1 MSMLCSLFGCKN
13 AVEEI
18 YGKAGEYVLY
28 RCDRCSKETIF
39 CAKESKRLAND
50 EEGRKILRLMMDDP
64 AFSRQCRIHSEFAKA
79 EFDNPFNYKRQEREF
94 DQIRER
100 YGLPAGFR
108 QPDPVILFQKGLW
121 LGTDPDGKA
130 KKGESKPKK
139 APAKPKRKP
148 ESGEKPIRI
157 QGDLTGDTYDN
168 VVNVTISF
176 SKGDEDKRKDE
187 NKIGGKNS
195 KFHKYGKCE
204 EIVNED
210 LSVEAQI
217 SRLERRMEKH
227 VSKEEYEKAA
237 KLRDQITRL
246 KEGK

>member
-1 MSMLCSLFGCKN
+1 MSMLCSLFGCN
-13 AVEEI
+13 NTVDEI

-28 RCDRCSKETIF
+28 RCERCRKKIIF
-39 CAKESKRLAND
+39 CAIESKKLNDD
-50 EEGRKILRLMMDDP
+50 EEGRKILDLMMRDKE
-64 AFSRQCRIHSEFAKA
+64 FSRQCRIHSEFVKA
-79 EFDNPFNYKRQEREF
+79 EFENPFNYKRQEKMK

-100 YGLPAGFR
+100 YGLQPGFR
-108 QPDPVILFQKGLW
+108 QPDPIILFQKGLW
-121 LGTDPDGKA
+121 QSAEPGNK

-139 APAKPKRKP
+139 ASSKPKQKP
-148 ESGEKPIRI
+148 ESGERPIRVK
-157 QGDLTGDTYDN
+157 GDLTGDNYDN

-187 NKIGGKNS
+187 NKIGDKHS
-195 KFHKYGKCE
+195 KFIQYSKCQ
-204 EIVNED
+204 EIVSDE

-237 KLRDQITRL
+237 KLRDQIIKL
-246 KEGK
+246 KKGK